1 MRPAASSSEASL
13 SDRIRGAVA
22 ATAHPHRQHQQH
34 TPLRVLVVGD
44 SLAAGIGQD
53 PQSVLP
59 VLPQSIA
66 ASLSQQLKGRPVYWT
81 CVGSPGLSATEV
93 VEVIHHDL
101 PALRFPAFAQKLAEW
116 QEHRRI
122 EATERLHKIQSTAAQ
137 RFKSLQKRSWV
148 WVSHIGQPVEDDGGA
163 DHHGSSEPNDPR
175 RHEQQS
181 EAKKKG
187 RVSSPLQWARQRFRR
202 ARRGVERDVRNFR
215 HVFAPS
221 PGSGAGGG
229 TNGEEDAH
237 PAASDGAAAATA
249 ALRDAQKQE
258 ESDEENRITAR
269 RVNRMVHAHSLDPDF
284 VNQYDVAIVLTGIN
298 DLKDAFLPFMMSPQ
312 RSEKLEKARLRQGTS
327 NHVVDVDH
335 EDEDDDDDGESY
347 GDEPNAQ
354 RAGVFRGELLRIVEA
369 LRDNVLRS
377 LPPHTPEA
385 QPPARSST
393 STPDATISVPR
404 SRQSSR
410 SQRRGPLIVFPALPL
425 EPTELSQRAPL
436 SWFVVPVVRG
446 MDRNKQRLAELY
458 PDAVLFVLSPP
469 SDVFEDAENRR
480 GPLWEGS
487 QRETALLKLADI
499 SRSVRRRFQSLLL
512 EDAGAPAAAAAAVPA
527 EEDHNDGGCAVRRP
541 GLEDSDYDDTTSA
554 TLYELCEDGVVLAQR
569 RAHNRPRHPGST
581 MVSDDGIHPNDRG
594 YELWGKFIARAIV
607 EHWERERSS
616 S

>member
-1 MRPAASSSEASL
+1 MRPTASSEASL

-22 ATAHPHRQHQQH
+22 VAAATAHQHQQH

-53 PQSVLP
+53 PKSVLP

-93 VEVIHHDL
+93 VEVIHHEL
-101 PALRFPAFAQKLAEW
+101 PALRFPAFAEKLAEW

-122 EATERLHKIQSTAAQ
+122 EAAERLHKIQATAAQ
-137 RFKSLQKRSWV
+137 RFKSLRKRSWV

-163 DHHGSSEPNDPR
+163 DHHGSSEPNDHR
-175 RHEQQS
+175 RREQQS
-181 EAKKKG
+181 EAKEG

-202 ARRGVERDVRNFR
+202 AKRGVERDVRNFR

-221 PGSGAGGG
+221 PGSGGGG
-229 TNGEEDAH
+229 GGGSTNEEEDAH
-237 PAASDGAAAATA
+237 PTASDGAAAAA

-258 ESDEENRITAR
+258 ESDEESRITAR
-269 RVNRMVHAHSLDPDF
+269 RVNRMVRSHALDPDF
-284 VNQYDVAIVLTGIN
+284 FNQYDVTVVLTGIN
-298 DLKDAFLPFMMSPQ
+298 DLKDAFLPFMMSSQ
-312 RSEKLEKARLRQGTS
+312 RSEKLEKARLRQGKS
-327 NHVVDVDH
+327 NHV
-335 EDEDDDDDGESY
+335 EDDEDDDGESY
-347 GDEPNAQ
+347 GDEPNAK

-385 QPPARSST
+385 QPPAPSST
-393 STPDATISVPR
+393 STPGATISVPR
-404 SRQSSR
+404 SRQNSSR

-458 PDAVLFVLSPP
+458 PDAVLFVPSPP

-487 QRETALLKLADI
+487 QCETVLLKLADI

-527 EEDHNDGGCAVRRP
+527 EEDRKDGRCAVRRP
-541 GLEDSDYDDTTSA
+541 GLEDSYYDDTTSEA
-554 TLYELCEDGVVLAQR
+554 LYELCEDGVVLAQR

-594 YELWGKFIARAIV
+594 YELWGKFIAQAIV